1 MALTCNLT
9 DDKTNGAH
17 PDMKP
22 WMKWMLAGLVVALL
36 VAGTVRTLSARKD
49 RQTALAAQQAAQKA
63 QVSIT
68 LAASDLVQVKALELQ
83 QIVMISGPIKAVNTA
98 TVKARIPGE
107 LRDLTVREGDSVRAG
122 QVLARI
128 DPVESDARLRQAS
141 QQAAAAQAQVAI
153 AQRSFDNNRALVAQ
167 GFISS
172 TALESSQANLAAA
185 QANYAAAQSGADLAA
200 KVLTDTVLKAPIS
213 GQISQR
219 LAQPGERVAIDTRI
233 VEIVD
238 NGQLE
243 LEASLNAADSLQ
255 VKVGQSAQLTLDGA
269 SQPIS
274 AKVARVNPGASAGSR
289 AVVVYLAVAPAP
301 GLRHGLFAQGG
312 LKVGA
317 VKTLAL
323 PLSAVRTDKPQPY
336 VQLINQNQVQHVNVA
351 LGARGEAADV
361 AMVAVTG
368 VPEGALVIDGSV
380 GSLRAGTLVKQA
392 ASASGSP

>member
-1 MALTCNLT
+1 
-9 DDKTNGAH
+9 
-17 PDMKP
+17 MKP
-22 WMKWMLAGLVVALL
+22 WMKWTLVGLVVALL